1 LVIIYTYSMIKFKMN
16 FQLKENSS
24 VYISQGSNQKQ
35 CENETQLADPGNK
48 LCNSIDMFLSIRR
61 NTI

>member
-1 LVIIYTYSMIKFKMN
+1 MN